1 MTSRANSKASAASAA
16 GWSPPR
22 SLSPDGKAFTA
33 THPALY
39 LHIYCNFEGVQV
51 NANVDYLD
59 AKGRLQRTV
68 VAKTSFRPPE
78 VSEAL
83 VVEWGMRCLRR
94 WLEENLVTP
103 PEPE

>member
-1 MTSRANSKASAASAA
+1 M
-16 GWSPPR
+16 
-22 SLSPDGKAFTA
+22 
-33 THPALY
+33 
-39 LHIYCNFEGVQV
+39 

-59 AKGRLQRTV
+59 AKGRLRRTV
-68 VAKTSFRPPE
+68 VAKTSFRPPK